1 MPRREELLIELERE
15 ERHLSALRG
24 GVEGV
29 LRRIERLRVEL
40 AALSQPA
47 LHVSEAVTT
56 FGLST
61 PPHRRLSSE
70 EKVALF
76 RSLFRGREDVF
87 PRRWE
92 NPKTGRSGYAP
103 ACSNEWLVGICRKKG
118 LAGARR
124 PGTVCGDCPSKAFVP
139 VSDAEIQRHLQGKHV
154 MGVYPM
160 LADECCHFLA
170 ADFDGEGWEEDI
182 RAFREVCRS
191 QGVEPAIE
199 RSRSGN
205 GAHAWFFFSG
215 PVAAQTARRFGCSLL
230 TQTMSRRHE
239 LSMRS
244 YDRLFPNQDTLPKGG
259 FGNLIAMPLQWHA
272 RKNGNTI
279 FLDDTLLPYTDQWGF
294 LASVGRLDPLLVQ
307 RIADAAERRGEVIGA
322 RGDEPYDN
330 YQAKPWQRPPSGEP
344 PPLVVST
351 PLPNRVSSVLAQR
364 LFVEKTGL
372 PSPVVSRLKRLAAF
386 QNPEFYKKQAM
397 RLSTALT
404 PRVIS
409 CFEDTGQ
416 YIALPRGCQEEAA
429 ALLESLGVA
438 VEVTDERTTGDE
450 ARFDFQG
457 ELTAEQERA
466 AQTMLE
472 SEAGVMVAPPG
483 AGKTVVG
490 AYLIAARARSTLV
503 LVHRR
508 PLLDQW
514 VSQLSRFLGVAT
526 EDVGRIV
533 GGVWRP
539 NGVLDVA
546 MLQSVVR
553 KGRVDDF
560 VASYGHVL
568 VDECHHVAAFSFE
581 RVLAEVKA
589 KYILGLTAT
598 PERRDGHQ
606 PIIRMQ
612 IGPTR
617 VRLGSSRGG
626 WEHDLRRTVLVRESG
641 TVLTGGEELGIQQIY
656 AVLAQDENRNQLILD
671 DVLRAVRAGRSPI
684 VLTERRD
691 HLELLAAGLRAAT
704 DNVMVLQGGM
714 RVKTRRALMERLA
727 SIPDTE
733 PRVLLATGRYVGEGF
748 DDSRLDTLFLTL
760 PVSWRGTLVQYVGR
774 LHRQHGGKT
783 SVQVYDYADSG
794 IPVLARMLQRRL
806 RGYRAMGYNLEGESS
821 RDKQTATRFPG
832 EADDPYAS

>member
-1 MPRREELLIELERE
+1 MPRREELQIELERE
-15 ERHLSALRG
+15 ERHLSALRSD
-24 GVEGV
+24 VADV

-47 LHVSEAVTT
+47 LHVSEAMTT

-61 PPHRRLSSE
+61 AQHRRFSAE

-76 RSLFRGREDVF
+76 RSLFRGREDAF

-103 ACSNEWLVGICRKKG
+103 ACSNEWLVGTCRKKG

-124 PGTVCGDCPSKAFVP
+124 PGTVCGDCLSKAFVP
-139 VSDAEIQRHLQGKHV
+139 VSDVEIERHLQGKHV
-154 MGVYPM
+154 MGVYAI

-170 ADFDGEGWEEDI
+170 ADFDGEGWEEDV

-215 PVAAQTARRFGCSLL
+215 PVAAPTARRFGCSLL
-230 TQTMSRRHE
+230 TQTMSLRHE

-272 RKNGNTI
+272 RKKGNTV
-279 FLDDTLLPYTDQWGF
+279 FLDDALLPYTDQWGV
-294 LASVGRLDPLLVQ
+294 LASIRRLDPLLVQ
-307 RIADAAERRGEVIGA
+307 RIADDAERCGEVIGA
-322 RGDEPYDN
+322 RSDEPYDDD
-330 YQAKPWQRPPSGEP
+330 QAKPWQRPPSGEP
-344 PPLVVST
+344 LPLVVST

-386 QNPEFYKKQAM
+386 QNPEFYRKQAM

-409 CFEDTGQ
+409 CFEDMRQ

-429 ALLESLGVA
+429 ALLEGLGVA
-438 VEVTDERTTGDE
+438 VEVTDERTTGVE

-466 AQTMLE
+466 VQTMLE
-472 SEAGVMVAPPG
+472 SEAGVLVAPPG

-526 EDVGRIV
+526 DDVGRIG
-533 GGVWRP
+533 GGVWRG

-546 MLQSVVR
+546 MLQSVIT
-553 KGRVDDF
+553 KGRVDDS
-560 VASYGHVL
+560 VASYGHVV

-606 PIIRMQ
+606 PIIHMQ

-617 VRLGSSRGG
+617 ARLGSSQGG

-641 TVLTGGEELGIQQIY
+641 AVITASQELGIQQLY
-656 AVLAQDENRNQLILD
+656 SVLAQDGSRNQLIID
-671 DVLRAVRAGRSPI
+671 DVIQALRAGRSPI

-704 DNVMVLQGGM
+704 ENVMVLQGGM
-714 RVKTRRALMERLA
+714 RVKARRALMERLA
-727 SIPDTE
+727 SISDTA

-806 RGYRAMGYNLEGESS
+806 RGYRAMGYDLMQE
-821 RDKQTATRFPG
+821 RA
-832 EADDPYAS
+832 

>member
-15 ERHLSALRG
+15 ERHLSALRSD
-24 GVEGV
+24 VEGV
-29 LRRIERLRVEL
+29 LRRIEGLRIEL
-40 AALSQPA
+40 AALSQPT
-47 LHVSEAVTT
+47 LHVSEAATT

-61 PPHRRLSSE
+61 PPHQPFSSE

-76 RSLFRGREDVF
+76 RSLFRGRKDVF

-103 ACSNEWLVGICRKKG
+103 ACSNEWLAGVCRKNG
-118 LAGARR
+118 PAGARR
-124 PGTVCGDCPSKAFVP
+124 LGTVCGDCPSKAFVP
-139 VSDAEIQRHLQGKHV
+139 VSDTEIQRHLQGKHV
-154 MGVYPM
+154 MGVFPM

-170 ADFDGEGWEEDI
+170 ADFDGEGWADDVH
-182 RAFREVCRS
+182 AFREACRS
-191 QGVEPAIE
+191 HGLEVAIE

-215 PVAAQTARRFGCSLL
+215 SVAAQTARRFGCSLL

-272 RKNGNTI
+272 RKKGNTV
-279 FLDDTLLPYTDQWGF
+279 FLDDALLPYADQWGF
-294 LASVGRLDPLLVQ
+294 LASIRRLDPLLVQ
-307 RIADAAERRGEVIGA
+307 RIADDAERRGEVIGA
-322 RGDEPYDN
+322 RGDEPDDN
-330 YQAKPWQRPPSGEP
+330 YKAKPWQRPPSGG
-344 PPLVVST
+344 PLPFVVLT
-351 PLPNRVSSVLAQR
+351 PLPNQVSAIIAQR
-364 LFVEKTGL
+364 FYVEKAGL
-372 PSPVVSRLKRLAAF
+372 PSSVVSRLKRLAAF

-409 CFEDTGQ
+409 CFDDMSP
-416 YIALPRGCQEEAA
+416 YIALPRGCQDEAT
-429 ALLESLGVA
+429 ALLESLGAA
-438 VEVTDERTTGDE
+438 VKVTDERTTGVE
-450 ARFDFQG
+450 VGLEFRG

-466 AQTMLE
+466 ARTMLE
-472 SEAGVMVAPPG
+472 SEAGVLVAPPG

-503 LVHRR
+503 IVHRR

-526 EDVGRIV
+526 EDVGRIA
-533 GGVWRP
+533 GGTWRP

-546 MLQSVVR
+546 MLQSVIR
-553 KGRVDDF
+553 KGRVDDS
-560 VASYGHVL
+560 VASYGHV
-568 VDECHHVAAFSFE
+568 VIDECHHVAAFSFE
-581 RVLAEVKA
+581 RVLTEVRA
-589 KYILGLTAT
+589 KYLLGLTAT

-617 VRLGSSRGG
+617 ARLGSSRGG

-641 TVLTGGEELGIQQIY
+641 TVLTGSQELGIQQIY
-656 AVLAQDENRNQLILD
+656 AALAQDENRNQLILD
-671 DVLRAVRAGRSPI
+671 DITQALRAGRWPI

-691 HLELLAAGLRAAT
+691 HLELLSMRLRAAT
-704 DNVMVLQGGM
+704 ENVLVLQGGM
-714 RVKTRRALMERLA
+714 RVKARRTVMEKLA
-727 SIPDTE
+727 SVPDTE

-760 PVSWRGTLVQYVGR
+760 PISWRGTLVQYVGR
-774 LHRQHGGKT
+774 LHRQHGSKT

-794 IPVLARMLQRRL
+794 IPVLAKMLRRRL
-806 RGYRAMGYNLEGESS
+806 QGYRAMGYGLVEEPR
-821 RDKQTATRFPG
+821 RDEQTAARSPS
-832 EADDPYAS
+832 EVDNPYAS

>member
-29 LRRIERLRVEL
+29 LRRIESLRVEL

-47 LHVSEAVTT
+47 LQVSEAVTT

-139 VSDAEIQRHLQGKHV
+139 VSDVEIERHLQGKHV

-170 ADFDGEGWEEDI
+170 GDFDGEGWEEDV

-191 QGVEPAIE
+191 QGVEPTIE
-199 RSRSGN
+199 RSRSGS
-205 GAHAWFFFSG
+205 GAHAWFFFSR

-279 FLDDTLLPYTDQWGF
+279 FLDDTLLPYTDQWGV
-294 LASVGRLDPLLVQ
+294 LASVGRLDPLLVR
-307 RIADAAERRGEVIGA
+307 RIADDAERRGEVIGA
-322 RGDEPYDN
+322 HGDEPYDDD
-330 YQAKPWQRPPSGEP
+330 QARPWQRPPSGEP

-351 PLPNRVSSVLAQR
+351 PLPTRVSSVLAQR

-386 QNPEFYKKQAM
+386 QNPEFYKKQAL

-409 CFEDTGQ
+409 CFEATGQ
-416 YIALPRGCQEEAA
+416 YVALPRGCQEEAA

-438 VEVTDERTTGDE
+438 VEVTDERTTGVE
-450 ARFDFQG
+450 ARFEFQG

-472 SEAGVMVAPPG
+472 SEAGVLVAPPG

-526 EDVGRIV
+526 EDVGRIA

-546 MLQSVVR
+546 MLQSVIR
-553 KGRVDDF
+553 EGRVDDS
-560 VASYGHVL
+560 VASYGHVV

-589 KYILGLTAT
+589 KYIVGLTAT

-617 VRLGSSRGG
+617 ARLGSSRSG

-641 TVLTGGEELGIQQIY
+641 TVLTGGQELGIQQLY
-656 AVLAQDENRNQLILD
+656 AVLAQDGSRNQLILD

-714 RVKTRRALMERLA
+714 RVKARRALMERLA
-727 SIPDTE
+727 SIPDTA

-806 RGYRAMGYNLEGESS
+806 RGYRAMGYDLMKEVSREEQTTARSS
-821 RDKQTATRFPG
+821 N

>member
-15 ERHLSALRG
+15 ERHLSALRSD
-24 GVEGV
+24 VEGI
-29 LRRIERLRVEL
+29 LRRIERLRIEL
-40 AALSQPA
+40 AALSQPT
-47 LHVSEAVTT
+47 LHASEAATT

-61 PPHRRLSSE
+61 PPHQPFSSG
-70 EKVALF
+70 EKVVLF

-103 ACSNEWLVGICRKKG
+103 ACSNEWLVGVCRKKG
-118 LAGARR
+118 PAGARR
-124 PGTVCGDCPSKAFVP
+124 PGTVCGDCPAKAFVP

-170 ADFDGEGWEEDI
+170 GDFDGEGWEEDI
-182 RAFREVCRS
+182 RAFRETCRS
-191 QGVEPAIE
+191 RGIEVAIE

-215 PVAAQTARRFGCSLL
+215 PVAAQTARQFGCSLL

-259 FGNLIAMPLQWHA
+259 FGNLIAMPLQWNA
-272 RKNGNTI
+272 RKKGNTV
-279 FLDDTLLPYTDQWGF
+279 FLDDALLPSTDQWGF
-294 LASVGRLDPLLVQ
+294 LASIRRLDPLLVR
-307 RIADAAERRGEVIGA
+307 RIADDAQRRGEVIGA
-322 RGDEPYDN
+322 RGDEPHDD
-330 YQAKPWQRPPSGEP
+330 YQETPWQRPPSGGP
-344 PPLVVST
+344 PPLVVLT
-351 PLPNRVSSVLAQR
+351 RLPNKVSAIIAQR
-364 LFVEKTGL
+364 FYVEKAGL
-372 PSPVVSRLKRLAAF
+372 PSPVISRLKRLAAF

-409 CFEDTGQ
+409 CFDDMDQ
-416 YIALPRGCQEEAA
+416 YIALPRGCQEEAT

-438 VEVTDERTTGDE
+438 VELTDERTTGVE
-450 ARFDFQG
+450 ATLGFRG
-457 ELTAEQERA
+457 ELSAEQERA
-466 AQTMLE
+466 ARTMFE
-472 SEAGVMVAPPG
+472 SEVGVLVAPPG

-526 EDVGRIV
+526 EDVGRIA

-546 MLQSVVR
+546 MLQSVIR
-553 KGRVDDF
+553 KGRVDDS
-560 VASYGHVL
+560 VASYGHVV

-589 KYILGLTAT
+589 KYLLGLTAT

-617 VRLGSSRGG
+617 ARLGSSRGG
-626 WEHDLRRTVLVRESG
+626 GEHDLRRTVLVRESR
-641 TVLTGGEELGIQQIY
+641 TVLAGGQELGIQQIY
-656 AVLAQDENRNQLILD
+656 AALAQDENRNQLILD
-671 DVLRAVRAGRSPI
+671 DVIQALRAGRSPI

-691 HLELLAAGLRAAT
+691 HLELLSTRLRAAT
-704 DNVMVLQGGM
+704 ENVLVLQGGM
-714 RVKTRRALMERLA
+714 RVKARRAVMERLA
-727 SIPDTE
+727 SVPDTE

-760 PVSWRGTLVQYVGR
+760 PISWRGTLVQYVGR
-774 LHRQHGGKT
+774 LHRQHGSKT

-794 IPVLARMLQRRL
+794 IPVLARMLRR
-806 RGYRAMGYNLEGESS
+806 RFQGYRAMGYDLLEEPS
-821 RDKQTATRFPG
+821 RDEQTAARSPS
-832 EADDPYAS
+832 EVDNPYST

>member
-1 MPRREELLIELERE
+1 MSDVEIE
-15 ERHLSALRG
+15 
-24 GVEGV
+24 
-29 LRRIERLRVEL
+29 
-40 AALSQPA
+40 
-47 LHVSEAVTT
+47 
-56 FGLST
+56 
-61 PPHRRLSSE
+61 
-70 EKVALF
+70 
-76 RSLFRGREDVF
+76 
-87 PRRWE
+87 
-92 NPKTGRSGYAP
+92 
-103 ACSNEWLVGICRKKG
+103 
-118 LAGARR
+118 
-124 PGTVCGDCPSKAFVP
+124 
-139 VSDAEIQRHLQGKHV
+139 RHLQGKHV

-279 FLDDTLLPYTDQWGF
+279 FLDDTLLPYTDQWGV

-307 RIADAAERRGEVIGA
+307 RIADDAERRGEVIGA
-322 RGDEPYDN
+322 RGEEPYDD

-438 VEVTDERTTGDE
+438 LEVTDERTTGVE

-466 AQTMLE
+466 AQTMIE
-472 SEAGVMVAPPG
+472 SEAGVLVAPPG

-514 VSQLSRFLGVAT
+514 VSQLSRFLGVVT
-526 EDVGRIV
+526 EDVGRIA
-533 GGVWRP
+533 GGVWRG

-546 MLQSVVR
+546 MLQSVIR
-553 KGRVDDF
+553 KGRVDDS
-560 VASYGHVL
+560 VASYGHVV
-568 VDECHHVAAFSFE
+568 VDECHHVAALSFE

-606 PIIRMQ
+606 PIICMQ

-641 TVLTGGEELGIQQIY
+641 TVLTGGQELGIQQIY

-671 DVLRAVRAGRSPI
+671 DVLQALRAGRSPI
-684 VLTERRD
+684 ILTERRD
-691 HLELLAAGLRAAT
+691 HLELLAAALRAAT

-714 RVKTRRALMERLA
+714 RVKARRALMERLA
-727 SIPDTE
+727 SIPDTA

-748 DDSRLDTLFLTL
+748 DDPRLDTLFLTL

-774 LHRQHGGKT
+774 LHRQHARKT

-794 IPVLARMLQRRL
+794 MPVLARMLQRRL

-821 RDKQTATRFPG
+821 QDKQTATRFPV

>member
-1 MPRREELLIELERE
+1 MRLEELLIEFERE

-24 GVEGV
+24 DVEDV
-29 LRRIERLRVEL
+29 LRRIEGLRAEL
-40 AALSQPA
+40 AALSRPT
-47 LHVSEAVTT
+47 LHVSEAATT

-61 PPHRRLSSE
+61 PPHQPFSSE

-103 ACSNEWLVGICRKKG
+103 ACSNEWLVGVCRKKG
-118 LAGARR
+118 PAGARR
-124 PGTVCGDCPSKAFVP
+124 LGSVCSGCPSKAFVP

-160 LADECCHFLA
+160 LADEYCNLLA
-170 ADFDGEGWEEDI
+170 GDFDGEGWEEDVC
-182 RAFREVCRS
+182 AFREACWSHGIEV
-191 QGVEPAIE
+191 AIE

-215 PVAAQTARRFGCSLL
+215 PVAAQTARRFGCSLI
-230 TQTMSRRHE
+230 TRTMSRRHE

-259 FGNLIAMPLQWHA
+259 LGNLIALPLQWHA
-272 RKNGNTI
+272 RKKGNTV
-279 FLDDTLLPYTDQWGF
+279 FLDDALLPYADQWGF
-294 LASVGRLDPLLVQ
+294 LASIKRLDPLLVQ
-307 RIADAAERRGEVIGA
+307 RIADDAERRGEVIGA
-322 RGDEPYDN
+322 RGNEPHDDH
-330 YQAKPWQRPPSGEP
+330 QPKPWQRPPSGEP
-344 PPLVVST
+344 LPLVVLI
-351 PLPNRVSSVLAQR
+351 PLPKKVSSVIAQR
-364 LFVEKTGL
+364 FFVENTGL

-409 CFEDTGQ
+409 CFDDMDQ
-416 YIALPRGCQEEAA
+416 YIVLPRGCQEEAT
-429 ALLESLGVA
+429 ALLESLGAA
-438 VEVTDERTTGDE
+438 VEVTDERNTGVE
-450 ARFDFQG
+450 VRLDFRG
-457 ELTAEQERA
+457 ELSAEQEQVAR
-466 AQTMLE
+466 TMLE
-472 SEAGVMVAPPG
+472 SEAGVLVAPPG

-526 EDVGRIV
+526 EDVGRIA

-546 MLQSVVR
+546 MLQSVIR
-553 KGRVDDF
+553 KGRVDDS
-560 VASYGHVL
+560 VASYGHVV

-589 KYILGLTAT
+589 KYLLGLTAT

-617 VRLGSSRGG
+617 ARLGSFQGG

-641 TVLTGGEELGIQQIY
+641 TALTGGQELGIQQLY

-671 DVLRAVRAGRSPI
+671 DVIQALRAGRSPI
-684 VLTERRD
+684 ILTERRD
-691 HLELLAAGLRAAT
+691 HLELLSTGLRTAT
-704 DNVMVLQGGM
+704 ENVMVLQGGM
-714 RVKTRRALMERLA
+714 RVKARRAVLERLA

-760 PVSWRGTLVQYVGR
+760 PISWRGTLVQYVGR
-774 LHRQHGGKT
+774 LHRQHGSKT

-794 IPVLARMLQRRL
+794 IPVLARMLRRRL
-806 RGYRAMGYNLEGESS
+806 QGYRAMGYDLLEEAS
-821 RDKQTATRFPG
+821 RDEQVVARSPS
-832 EADDPYAS
+832 EVDNPHAC